1 MTGEITAI
9 TGVPV
14 VTITY
19 DGTNDFK
26 NDVII
31 PYLQQKSLVA
41 SSSSILNS

>member
-1 MTGEITAI
+1 MTGEITRI

-19 DGTNDFK
+19 DGTNDYK

-31 PYLQQKSLVA
+31 PYLQGKMLK
-41 SSSSILNS
+41 I

>member
-1 MTGEITAI
+1 MTGEITNI

-14 VTITY
+14 VTVTC

-31 PYLQQKSLVA
+31 PYLQRKISVVH
-41 SSSSILNS
+41 S